1 MTTLSK
7 RLAPKRLAA
16 AALAVATLTGLTA
29 CGGTGSGTGDEN
41 SVTLYSADGLA
52 DWYKIQFKAFE
63 EQTGISVDYVEGG
76 SGEVVSRAQKE
87 KSNPQV
93 DVIVTLPPF
102 IQQADKQ
109 GSLTTTRIA
118 DDAAVPAA
126 DKAANGHY
134 LTLAN
139 NYFTMIRGNA
149 VEPKA
154 QSWDDLLDPRFK
166 QKLQYSTPGQAGDGT
181 ALLLLLRHVMGEKAA
196 LDYLG
201 KLQANNVGPS
211 ASTGKLGPK
220 VSKGELAVANSDVQ
234 MALASIAEDNAA
246 FETFLPTGP
255 DGKRTTVALPYVM
268 GKAAT
273 APHAE
278 NAQKLI
284 EFLMSKPV
292 QATLA
297 DKAFGV
303 SPRTDVKP
311 TGPSAERIAKSVEG
325 ATIWQPDWT
334 EVNDT
339 FDALIAAYNKATGQ

>member
-1 MTTLSK
+1 MTTL
-7 RLAPKRLAA
+7 PKRLAA
-16 AALAVATLTGLTA
+16 VALAVATLSGLAA
-29 CGGTGSGTGDEN
+29 CGGTGGSSGDAK
-41 SVTLYSADGLA
+41 SVTVYSADGLA
-52 DWYKIQFKAFE
+52 DWYKVQFKAFE
-63 EQTGISVDYVEGG
+63 DKTGISVDYVEGG
-76 SGEVVSRAQKE
+76 SGEVVSRAEKE

-109 GSLTTTRIA
+109 GSLTTTTIP
-118 DDAAVPAA
+118 DAAALPAA
-126 DKAANGHY
+126 DKASNGHY

-149 VEPKA
+149 VSPKA
-154 QSWDDLLDPRFK
+154 QSWNDLLDPRFK

-181 ALLLLLRHVMGEKAA
+181 ALLLLLRHVMGEQQA

-234 MALASIAEDNAA
+234 MALASIADDKAA
-246 FETFLPTGP
+246 FETFIPTAA

-268 GKAAT
+268 GKGAA

-303 SPRTDVKP
+303 SPRTDVKA
-311 TGPSAERIAKSVEG
+311 TGPNADRIAKAVDG
-325 ATIWQPDWT
+325 VTVWQPDWT
-334 EVNDT
+334 AVNDD
-339 FDALIAAYNKATGQ
+339 FDALIGAYNKATGQ